1 MFCHEYISAGESGK
15 LREIMNVDNI
25 GKEGGK
31 IVTLLPVW
39 GFQKEQCVG
48 FPAKWWSASD
58 ARLL

>member
-48 FPAKWWSASD
+48 FPCKMVVC
-58 ARLL
+58 L